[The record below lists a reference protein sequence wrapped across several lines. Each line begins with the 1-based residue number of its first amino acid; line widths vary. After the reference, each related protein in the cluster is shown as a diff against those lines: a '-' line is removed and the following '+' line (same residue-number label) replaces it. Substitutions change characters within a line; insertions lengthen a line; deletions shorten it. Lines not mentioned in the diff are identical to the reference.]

1 MGAFAY
7 LYVTTEIPQPEKV
20 AMAAKTTVYYSD
32 GTTPIGSYA
41 AQNREIIDCSTLPK
55 YVGQAIVAS
64 ENRTFYQDK
73 GIDLRG
79 ITRALITNLRTGSRQ
94 GGSTITQQYAERYY
108 LGETTTY
115 KGKLREAILA
125 IKIAQTQSKD
135 TVLCNYMNTIYLG
148 RGAYG
153 IQAAAKTYFNKDAKD
168 LTVSEA
174 AMLAGIIPA
183 PSTWDPAISPKQAT
197 SRFNRV
203 IRIMKEDGYITDAE
217 AAEAQFPQVKDYT
230 LSNDFA
236 GPNGYLLSTVES
248 ELINAKAFTKDELET
263 GGYKV
268 VTTIDKAMQDRMQQ
282 VGDERPEGMPETLQ
296 VGGIAVDQKTGSV
309 KAMYAGSDYLK
320 QQLNNTTQSTFQPGS
335 TMKPFGLIGA
345 AQSDVSFA
353 TLFNGNSPEEFETTP
368 GTFAEVPNALGISWG
383 NINLNQATANSVN
396 TVFMN
401 VNEHLTPERYAQIAH
416 DAGISGEI
424 QTDTLYN
431 ILGINSLTVWDL
443 AQGHSTIANNGTK
456 NTLHVVDRVLKGD
469 KDMYQPN
476 LNTTKVFDEND
487 CALVQHAM
495 LGTTQYGTAAGVASA
510 LGRPVAGKS
519 GTANDETAASFVG
532 YTPQLMNV
540 WAIWNP
546 GPNGENQVV
555 PQFAGYGV
563 SSTGYPSHL
572 FSEFMSTA
580 VADMPVEQFPDAI
593 DNGVIG
599 GPDGDWGLGGK
610 RQSSNNYGNQQQVQ
624 PTPTP
629 SESTT
634 APTTPAPKPEQTTPD
649 KTPQP
654 EPSESSSSP
663 ATPAPSGSASP
674 NEPPPNQPTPGDTAQ
689 GDKP

>member
-1 MGAFAY
+1 
-7 LYVTTEIPQPEKV
+7 
-20 AMAAKTTVYYSD
+20 
-32 GTTPIGSYA
+32 
-41 AQNREIIDCSTLPK
+41 
-55 YVGQAIVAS
+55 
-64 ENRTFYQDK
+64 
-73 GIDLRG
+73 
-79 ITRALITNLRTGSRQ
+79 
-94 GGSTITQQYAERYY
+94 
-108 LGETTTY
+108 
-115 KGKLREAILA
+115 
-125 IKIAQTQSKD
+125 
-135 TVLCNYMNTIYLG
+135 
-148 RGAYG
+148 
-153 IQAAAKTYFNKDAKD
+153 
-168 LTVSEA
+168 
-174 AMLAGIIPA
+174 
-183 PSTWDPAISPKQAT
+183 
-197 SRFNRV
+197 
-203 IRIMKEDGYITDAE
+203 
-217 AAEAQFPQVKDYT
+217 
-230 LSNDFA
+230 
-236 GPNGYLLSTVES
+236 
-248 ELINAKAFTKDELET
+248 
-263 GGYKV
+263 
-268 VTTIDKAMQDRMQQ
+268 
-282 VGDERPEGMPETLQ
+282 
-296 VGGIAVDQKTGSV
+296 
-309 KAMYAGSDYLK
+309 
-320 QQLNNTTQSTFQPGS
+320 
-335 TMKPFGLIGA
+335 
-345 AQSDVSFA
+345 
-353 TLFNGNSPEEFETTP
+353 
-368 GTFAEVPNALGISWG
+368 
-383 NINLNQATANSVN
+383 
-396 TVFMN
+396 MN